1 MKWWGV
7 VRMDQIQGGSL
18 GFVVE
23 ADGHLGSLRIAAV
36 AVAAEHTGSGTHLN
50 IADKAVGSPL
60 GTLAVVQNSQMAEK
74 AACQSF
80 VGQVAPNH
88 KT

>member
-1 MKWWGV
+1 
-7 VRMDQIQGGSL
+7 MDQIQGGSL
-18 GFVVE
+18 GFAAE
-23 ADGHLGSLRIAAV
+23 AGSHLDSLRIAAV
-36 AVAAEHTGSGTHLN
+36 AVVAAAAEHTGSGTHLD

-60 GTLAVVQNSQMAEK
+60 GTLAVVQNYQMAEK

-80 VGQVAPNH
+80 VGPNH